1 MLRPLPLLLAP
12 CLGCLISL
20 ARADP
25 PEETASPAAA
35 PAAAKQANRTSFV
48 SLVRARGQQT
58 LMIDYRWKLHPDAS
72 VEVRL
77 LPADA
82 GAATVSPLYFV
93 SEYLKGD
100 VSRKV
105 FHCLDAADTREAVES
120 FTEDKIDFQV
130 IGLREFA
137 GPARGPGPC
146 PRRAPALARQAVQAR
161 RESQGRVRAAGLL
174 GAGRSLAE
182 PRPAAGPVRPSGPVA
197 RLVPATPIG
206 SCGKRRSLGRDM
218 RTRRRAEGGRGKGEG
233 KTKDE
238 G

>member
-20 ARADP
+20 VRADP
-25 PEETASPAAA
+25 PEETATPAAA

-130 IGLREFA
+130 IGLRNSL
-137 GPARGPGPC
+137 GRPAVLV
-146 PRRAPALARQAVQAR
+146 LARDVPPPSHGKQSKPVESPKAVFVLLDCLALGDHSLSLDLPRDRFAQ
-161 RESQGRVRAAGLL
+161 AGLL
-174 GAGRSLAE
+174 HVWFLRLQ
-182 PRPAAGPVRPSGPVA
+182 SGPV
-197 RLVPATPIG
+197 
-206 SCGKRRSLGRDM
+206 GRD
-218 RTRRRAEGGRGKGEG
+218 APLAGI
-233 KTKDE
+233 
-238 G
+238 